1 MNPETDLNVPDR
13 IRILLVDDQDL
24 LRRSLRIAIDRE
36 DDLDVVGEARTGNS
50 AVTVAQELHPDVV
63 LMDIRMPDGDGI
75 HATECISASP
85 DLAHTRVLML
95 TMHELDEYVYGALRA
110 GASGFLLKDATPDQ
124 LIDAIR
130 RIHRGEG
137 LFAPTV
143 LTRLIEH
150 FIYQPQPAPPLPTAQ
165 LTARETEILVLIA
178 QGMSNPEIA
187 RHLTVSINTVKTHVS
202 RLHTKLHAR
211 DRAQLVIA
219 AYEQRLVTVDCP
231 ARG

>member
-1 MNPETDLNVPDR
+1 MKAATEANRPDR

-36 DDLDVVGEARTGNS
+36 GDLDVVGEARTGND
-50 AVTVAQELHPDVV
+50 AVTAAQELHPDIV

-75 HATECISASP
+75 QATERITAGP

-110 GASGFLLKDATPDQ
+110 GASGFLLKDATPDL

-130 RIHRGEG
+130 RIHQGEG

-150 FIYQPQPAPPLPTAQ
+150 YVHQPRPTSSLPAGQ
-165 LTARETEILVLIA
+165 LTARETEVLVLIA
-178 QGMSNPEIA
+178 RGLSNPEIA
-187 RHLTVSINTVKTHVS
+187 GHLTVSINTVKTHVS
-202 RLHTKLHAR
+202 RLHMKLHAR

-219 AYEQRLVTVDCP
+219 AYEQRLVTVDSHTP
-231 ARG
+231 G

>member
-1 MNPETDLNVPDR
+1 MTTAAATNVPDR

-24 LRRSLRIAIDRE
+24 LRHSLRIAIDRE
-36 DDLDVVGEARTGNS
+36 NDLTVVGEARTGND
-50 AVTVAQELHPDVV
+50 AVIAAQELHPDIV

-75 HATECISASP
+75 HATERITAHL

-130 RIHRGEG
+130 RIHHGEE

-150 FIYQPQPAPPLPTAQ
+150 YVHQPQPAPSLPAGQ
-165 LTARETEILVLIA
+165 LTARETEILVLVA
-178 QGMSNPEIA
+178 RGLSNPEIA

-219 AYEQRLVTVDCP
+219 AYEQRLVTVDSS
-231 ARG
+231 AQA